1 MTADGKRRRSGSSCP
16 DSRKASTAA
25 SRQYE
30 AIRPH
35 LTAGVQSILEGYRR
49 SASPLTCWR
58 SHAASVK
65 AASERDVVD

>member
-30 AIRPH
+30 ATRPH
-35 LTAGVQSILEGYRR
+35 LTAGVQSILGGV
-49 SASPLTCWR
+49 SAICKS
-58 SHAASVK
+58 A
-65 AASERDVVD
+65 DVLALSRGLG